1 MKTVRETISAYLQ
14 NESTQNDIKEFLK
27 PIGGWIYNEM
37 YFYLLI
43 VCVYCVLLF
52 VFSLACLLVILNLTR
67 QIKKI
72 QGLLEK
78 MHIITEDIM

>member
-14 NESTQNDIKEFLK
+14 NSSTQNEIKEFLK

-43 VCVYCVLLF
+43 ICVYCALLF
-52 VFSLACLLVILNLTR
+52 LFSLACLLVLFNLTR
-67 QIKKI
+67 QVKKI
-72 QGLLEK
+72 EGQLHKASIIEDLL
-78 MHIITEDIM
+78 